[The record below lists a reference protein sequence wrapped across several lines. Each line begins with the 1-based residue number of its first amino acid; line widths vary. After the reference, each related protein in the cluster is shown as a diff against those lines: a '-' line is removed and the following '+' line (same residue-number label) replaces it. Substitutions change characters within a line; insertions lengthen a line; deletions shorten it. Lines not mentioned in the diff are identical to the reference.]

1 MATQLRK
8 QRRARRTR
16 AEWMSIVERFKRSG
30 LTQRAF
36 AEHEDIGIKRLG
48 MWVSELSRA
57 ERVAPAVKPEPKPNA
72 SASMFLPLK
81 ALVDPAAPVEIAYRS
96 GTTIRLNGTMAERF
110 IGGLLS
116 RL

>member
-1 MATQLRK
+1 
-8 QRRARRTR
+8 
-16 AEWMSIVERFKRSG
+16 
-30 LTQRAF
+30 
-36 AEHEDIGIKRLG
+36 
-48 MWVSELSRA
+48 
-57 ERVAPAVKPEPKPNA
+57 
-72 SASMFLPLK
+72 MFLPLK